1 MMLREQVTK
10 NELPSI
16 LDMDATSLA
25 KKIKNK
31 HLTSYEVVSAYV
43 SQIYNVIPALNAV
56 VEDRLTDALKEA
68 KAMEEQH
75 ATIKGPLH
83 GVPMT
88 IKESFDV
95 KGMKTTGG
103 LIHRQDL
110 IIKQDSE
117 VV

>member
-16 LDMDATSLA
+16 LAMDATSLA

-31 HLTSYEVVSAYV
+31 HLTSYEVVSAYIDH
-43 SQIYNVIPALNAV
+43 IYNVNPALNAA
-56 VEDRLTDALKEA
+56 VEDRFTDALQEA
-68 KAMEEQH
+68 KAIDEQQ
-75 ATIKGPLH
+75 ATTKGPLH

-110 IIKQDSE
+110 IIKQD
-117 VV
+117 

>member
-10 NELPSI
+10 NELPYI
-16 LDMDATSLA
+16 LDMDATSLD

-31 HLTSYEVVSAYV
+31 YLTSYEVVYAYIDH
-43 SQIYNVIPALNAV
+43 IYNVNPALKAD
-56 VEDRLTDALKEA
+56 VEERFTDALQEA
-68 KAMEEQH
+68 KAIDEQH

-103 LIHRQDL
+103 LIHRQD
-110 IIKQDSE
+110 
-117 VV
+117 

>member
-16 LDMDATSLA
+16 IDMDATSLA

-31 HLTSYEVVSAYV
+31 HLTSNEDVSAYIDH
-43 SQIYNVIPALNAV
+43 IYNVNPELNAV
-56 VEDRLTDALKEA
+56 VEDRVTDALQEA
-68 KAMEEQH
+68 KAIDEQH

-103 LIHRQDL
+103 LIHRQD
-110 IIKQDSE
+110 
-117 VV
+117 